1 MLSNLSLPPHS
12 LHHSFTPYLEMDP
25 STLSPELLAIH
36 NDIVAKGD
44 EIRALKTSGAT
55 KDSLMPHI
63 TSLNS
68 LKDAFKAANGGVAY
82 GPPPAAKKEK
92 VKGPAQEAPKK
103 EGPSKKELNKLAK
116 KAKKQGATATDAPPV
131 PPTGGEKKPVKVDTA
146 SKPVKVDTASVTYA
160 LSSLS
165 LTKGVTLFYHPSTPP
180 TVALM
185 ALQLTAAP
193 IDMTA
198 TAASAAPHHPYL
210 FGASCGSISGDYG
223 IARYLLRQHPKHS
236 ALLVAHDPWKASQ
249 VDQWLDH
256 GLMASSSA
264 DPAAAIANLVSI
276 LETHLQDKTFAVG
289 SGLTLADLALFQL
302 IGSKSGLSP
311 AVARWH
317 ALITQLVPKAAS
329 SSKSDNKKSK
339 GKSKSKVEND
349 DDGTSCPPL
358 EEAEMGKVVTRFPPE
373 PSGYLHIGHSK
384 AALLNQ
390 YYAERYKGKLI
401 VRFDDTNPS
410 KEKGEYADN
419 IIRDLATLNIKG
431 DIVSID
437 KIIYSHLPF
446 SFYTTIP
453 FFILLHLLRAMILT
467 FLVSTVRPPK
477 GESVRQ
483 YETDFIKKLFF

>member
-1 MLSNLSLPPHS
+1 
-12 LHHSFTPYLEMDP
+12 MDP

-131 PPTGGEKKPVKVDTA
+131 PPTGGEKKPVN
-146 SKPVKVDTASVTYA
+146 VDTASVTSA

-185 ALQLTAAP
+185 ALQLTGAP

-223 IARYLLRQHPKHS
+223 IARYLLLQHPKHS
-236 ALLVAHDPWKASQ
+236 ALLVAHDP
-249 VDQWLDH
+249 
-256 GLMASSSA
+256 
-264 DPAAAIANLVSI
+264 
-276 LETHLQDKTFAVG
+276 
-289 SGLTLADLALFQL
+289 
-302 IGSKSGLSP
+302 
-311 AVARWH
+311 
-317 ALITQLVPKAAS
+317 
-329 SSKSDNKKSK
+329 
-339 GKSKSKVEND
+339 
-349 DDGTSCPPL
+349 
-358 EEAEMGKVVTRFPPE
+358 
-373 PSGYLHIGHSK
+373 
-384 AALLNQ
+384 
-390 YYAERYKGKLI
+390 
-401 VRFDDTNPS
+401 
-410 KEKGEYADN
+410 
-419 IIRDLATLNIKG
+419 
-431 DIVSID
+431 
-437 KIIYSHLPF
+437 
-446 SFYTTIP
+446 
-453 FFILLHLLRAMILT
+453 
-467 FLVSTVRPPK
+467 
-477 GESVRQ
+477 
-483 YETDFIKKLFF
+483 